1 MRYHSRCIALAQ
13 TKDVGFISGHAQTKG
28 RVRACTNQRQRGRAE
43 GITNQRQR
51 NVLSFEFEASCTN
64 QRCGFHLR
72 ACTNQRQSQGMH
84 KPKAER
90 GRAEGITNQS
100 QRNVLSFETS
110 CTNQR
115 GGFHQGMHKPKAESG
130 HATFR
135 LPSHRV
141 RWVSRYKEV
150 LTFHLAALGL
160 CKKWPAVSNV
170 CLWLVHPSIS
180 LDKHTHTHTHTHRNA
195 LVCILEWQVGGS
207 VESHNLDFHTHTHTH
222 THTPWLW

>member
-28 RVRACTNQRQRGRAE
+28 RVRACTNQRQ
-43 GITNQRQR
+43 
-51 NVLSFEFEASCTN
+51 
-64 QRCGFHLR
+64 
-72 ACTNQRQSQGMH
+72 
-84 KPKAER
+84 R

-180 LDKHTHTHTHTHRNA
+180 LDKHTHTHTHTHTGMHWYASLNGR
-195 LVCILEWQVGGS
+195 S
-207 VESHNLDFHTHTHTH
+207 VVA
-222 THTPWLW
+222 